1 MKKTDALQQLK
12 KEIASFRVADKE
24 WYLDLL
30 DDEKQKESEDR
41 HIRALLVMLRKLYL
55 DREREKVRA
64 AQEELTAIRGG
75 DDHSAEA
82 YARTLA
88 LNAAVAAA
96 YAEMDG
102 YKHFFDE
109 PYFARMDAE
118 DDKEG
123 YNAYYIG
130 KKGDLNLGVVDWRA
144 PLARRYYQ
152 KSLRFFSINEYD
164 YTVVLRRAIR
174 THAGKVESFCN
185 EYLSVRD
192 HLTKEEIGGRDQ
204 EIILDPY
211 LREIIRAR
219 KNEESVRDIIETIQE
234 KQFDLITRPEREN
247 FVLQGCA
254 GSGKT
259 MVLLHRLSYLMYNNE
274 ELSPRDVLVIT
285 PSRSFN
291 SFIDE
296 LAQVLE
302 LEKVRTVTL
311 QDYFLQVL
319 AAAGVDISDHLNGAK
334 ENEEYL
340 AYIYS
345 EDFPAAVQKV
355 LEKTYD
361 GIYGLFASDE
371 CRDFAAR
378 ILSDC
383 REQTEAYTRIKNAS
397 LRLRRTVLGEIKED
411 AEGNP
416 RYTRPFRDFMNDV
429 MQIEDFLRMGV
440 EEGVKKSQAYFYR
453 QLSLFYRSAA
463 HVARHYEEIVA
474 ESLEAIEGLRSDLEK
489 EIRDL
494 QRYRLRV
501 GGKEEYV
508 YADRIRAR
516 ETLREESRA
525 VEEDVRVI
533 GEHCGAFVEF
543 FRVLQGERNLVDIG
557 KCSDNLEL
565 VRYFYRRTIKNVKT
579 RYGMTEKGLYA
590 SDVYALLCVLDQLG
604 QDLFPHF
611 SLVFVDEG
619 QDISP
624 CEYRLLRRIN
634 KGAAFNVYGDLKQNI
649 TPWRGVVDWA
659 DALPD
664 APVYRLDQNYR
675 NTNQIVEFVGG
686 YIDADMR
693 AIGFD
698 GAPVARI
705 SVRDIGG
712 FLKDVEGIRAVIAAE
727 KEIPMLKRSTYN
739 VLSET
744 GVLSKKKINLL
755 SVYESKGLEFAGVAV
770 YDKGMSENERYIAFT
785 RALDFLAVVE
795 GENGGEKDKTPKN
808 KSQKENSTAAEKS
821 AGRKAKKTVP
831 AKEGTGKK
839 RGRKPKK
846 TKEELR

>member
-30 DDEKQKESEDR
+30 DDEKQKEAEDR

-64 AQEELTAIRGG
+64 AQEELAAIRGG

-355 LEKTYD
+355 LEKT
-361 GIYGLFASDE
+361 
-371 CRDFAAR
+371 
-378 ILSDC
+378 
-383 REQTEAYTRIKNAS
+383 
-397 LRLRRTVLGEIKED
+397 
-411 AEGNP
+411 
-416 RYTRPFRDFMNDV
+416 
-429 MQIEDFLRMGV
+429 
-440 EEGVKKSQAYFYR
+440 
-453 QLSLFYRSAA
+453 
-463 HVARHYEEIVA
+463 
-474 ESLEAIEGLRSDLEK
+474 
-489 EIRDL
+489 
-494 QRYRLRV
+494 
-501 GGKEEYV
+501 
-508 YADRIRAR
+508 
-516 ETLREESRA
+516 
-525 VEEDVRVI
+525 
-533 GEHCGAFVEF
+533 
-543 FRVLQGERNLVDIG
+543 
-557 KCSDNLEL
+557 
-565 VRYFYRRTIKNVKT
+565 
-579 RYGMTEKGLYA
+579 
-590 SDVYALLCVLDQLG
+590 
-604 QDLFPHF
+604 
-611 SLVFVDEG
+611 
-619 QDISP
+619 
-624 CEYRLLRRIN
+624 
-634 KGAAFNVYGDLKQNI
+634 
-649 TPWRGVVDWA
+649 
-659 DALPD
+659 
-664 APVYRLDQNYR
+664 
-675 NTNQIVEFVGG
+675 
-686 YIDADMR
+686 
-693 AIGFD
+693 
-698 GAPVARI
+698 
-705 SVRDIGG
+705 
-712 FLKDVEGIRAVIAAE
+712 
-727 KEIPMLKRSTYN
+727 
-739 VLSET
+739 
-744 GVLSKKKINLL
+744 
-755 SVYESKGLEFAGVAV
+755 
-770 YDKGMSENERYIAFT
+770 
-785 RALDFLAVVE
+785 
-795 GENGGEKDKTPKN
+795 
-808 KSQKENSTAAEKS
+808 
-821 AGRKAKKTVP
+821 
-831 AKEGTGKK
+831 
-839 RGRKPKK
+839 
-846 TKEELR
+846 

>member
-1 MKKTDALQQLK
+1 MKENEVSSQLK
-12 KEIASFRVADKE
+12 REIASFRAVDKQ

-30 DDEKQKESEDR
+30 DDGKQKAYEEN
-41 HIRALLVMLRKLYL
+41 HLHALLVLLRAYYL
-55 DREREKVRA
+55 SKERQAVRA
-64 AQEELTAIRGG
+64 AQEEMAALRAA
-75 DDHSAEA
+75 DDRSAAA
-82 YARTLA
+82 YARTLE
-88 LNAAVAAA
+88 LNRVIAAA
-96 YAEMDG
+96 RARMDG
-102 YKHFFDE
+102 YRHFFDE

-130 KKGDLNLGVVDWRA
+130 KKGDMNLGVVDWRA

-192 HLTKEEIGGRDQ
+192 YLTKEEIGGRDQ
-204 EIILDPY
+204 EIVLDPY

-219 KNEESVRDIIETIQE
+219 KDEESVRDIIETIQE

-274 ELSPRDVLVIT
+274 ELRPRDVLVIT

-291 SFIDE
+291 AFIDE

-311 QDYFLQVL
+311 QDYYLQLL
-319 AAAGVDISDHLNGAK
+319 AGAGVDVADRLNGGK

-340 AYIYS
+340 AYLYS
-345 EDFPAAVQKV
+345 EAFPADLKRT
-355 LEKTYD
+355 LEKVYD
-361 GIYGLFASDE
+361 GIYGLFASEE
-371 CRDFAAR
+371 CRDFSER
-378 ILSDC
+378 ILEDC
-383 REQTEAYTRIKNAS
+383 RAQTEAYTRIKNAS
-397 LRLRRTVLGEIKED
+397 VRLRRAVLGEIKED

-440 EEGVKKSQAYFYR
+440 GEGAQKTQAYFYR

-463 HVARHYEEIVA
+463 RVAGRYEEVVA
-474 ESLEAIEGLRSDLEK
+474 QSLEAVAAFKDTLGK

-494 QRYRLRV
+494 QRYRVRV

-516 ETLREESRA
+516 EELLKESEGVA
-525 VEEDVRVI
+525 ADVAFI
-533 GEHCGAFVEF
+533 GERCGAFIEF
-543 FRVLQGERNLVDIG
+543 FRVLQGER
-557 KCSDNLEL
+557 EL
-565 VRYFYRRTIKNVKT
+565 AELGRCDSALGLARFFYHRTIKKT
-579 RYGMTEKGLYA
+579 KQQYGMTEKGLYA
-590 SDVYALLCVLDQLG
+590 SDVYALLCVLDGLG
-604 QDLFPHF
+604 QELYPHF

-619 QDISP
+619 QDLSP
-624 CEYRLLRRIN
+624 CEYALLRRVN
-634 KGAAFNVYGDLKQNI
+634 AGAAFNVYGDLQQNV
-649 TPWRGVVDWA
+649 TPWRGVDDWA
-659 DALPD
+659 KALPG

-675 NTNQIVEFVGG
+675 NTNQIVEFVRG

-705 SVRDIGG
+705 GVRDIGA
-712 FLKDVEGIRAVIAAE
+712 FLKDKKGIRAVIAAE
-727 KEIPMLKRSTYN
+727 KEIPMLKRSAYN

-744 GVLSKKKINLL
+744 GELSKKKINLL
-755 SVYESKGLEFAGVAV
+755 TVYESKGLEFAAVAV
-770 YDKGMSENERYIAFT
+770 YDEGMSGNERYIAFT
-785 RALDFLAVVE
+785 RALDFLAVVS
-795 GENGGEKDKTPKN
+795 P
-808 KSQKENSTAAEKS
+808 A
-821 AGRKAKKTVP
+821 P
-831 AKEGTGKK
+831 AKEKPAAGR
-839 RGRKPKK
+839 RGRKPGSKKK
-846 TKEELR
+846 TEKTAQRKTAGRRAKPRPEKDKEGGI

>member
-1 MKKTDALQQLK
+1 MDKKDISLQLK
-12 KEIASFRVADKE
+12 KEIASFRTADKK

-30 DDEKQKESEDR
+30 DDEKQKEYEDR
-41 HIRALLVMLRKLYL
+41 HIRALLLMLRRLYL
-55 DREREKVRA
+55 DKEREKARA
-64 AQEELTAIRGG
+64 AQEELASIRAGE
-75 DDHSAEA
+75 DHSAEM
-82 YARTLA
+82 YARTLE
-88 LNAAVAAA
+88 LNTVVADA
-96 YAEMDG
+96 YAAMDG

-185 EYLSVRD
+185 EYLSVRE
-192 HLTKEEIGGRDQ
+192 HLSKEEIGGRDQ
-204 EIILDPY
+204 EIVLDPY

-274 ELSPRDVLVIT
+274 GLSPRDVLVIT

-291 SFIDE
+291 DFIDE
-296 LAQVLE
+296 LSRTLE
-302 LEKVRTVTL
+302 LERVRTVTL

-319 AAAGVDISDHLNGAK
+319 AGAGVDVSGRLNGAK
-334 ENEEYL
+334 ESAEYL

-345 EDFPAAVQKV
+345 PAFPAALHKV

-371 CRDFAAR
+371 CRGFAGQVLA
-378 ILSDC
+378 DC
-383 REQTEAYTRIKNAS
+383 REQEKAYTRIKNAS
-397 LRLRRTVLGEIKED
+397 VRLRRAVLGEIKED
-411 AEGNP
+411 AAGNP
-416 RYTRPFRDFMNDV
+416 RYTKPFRDFMNDV
-429 MQIEDFLRMGV
+429 MQVEDFLRMGV
-440 EEGVKKSQAYFYR
+440 EEGVKKSRAYFYR
-453 QLSLFYRSAA
+453 QLSLFYHSAS
-463 HVARHYEEIVA
+463 HVVRHYEAVVDEAVA
-474 ESLEAIEGLRSDLEK
+474 SIGALREELGK

-494 QRYRLRV
+494 QRYRLRA

-516 ETLREESRA
+516 EALIEESTA
-525 VEEDVRVI
+525 VEEDVRRI
-533 GEHCGAFVEF
+533 GEHCGAFFEF
-543 FRVLQGERNLVDIG
+543 FRVLQGEKDLVEIG

-565 VRYFYRRTIKNVKT
+565 VRYFYRKTIKNTKT
-579 RYGMTEKGLYA
+579 RYGMTEKGLYP
-590 SDVYALLCVLDQLG
+590 SDVYALLCVLDRLG
-604 QDLFPHF
+604 QELFPHF

-624 CEYRLLRRIN
+624 CEYALLRRIN
-634 KGAAFNVYGDLKQNI
+634 ASAAFNVYGDLRQNI
-649 TPWRGVVDWA
+649 TPGRGIADWE
-659 DALPD
+659 DALPG
-664 APVYRLDQNYR
+664 APVYFLDQNYR
-675 NTNQIVEFVGG
+675 NTNQIVEFVCSR
-686 YIDADMR
+686 IDADMS

-698 GAPVARI
+698 GASVSHV
-705 SVRDIGG
+705 SVREIGA
-712 FLKDVEGIRAVIAAE
+712 FLKDVKGIRAVICTE
-727 KEIPMLKRSTYN
+727 SEIPRLRRSTYN
-739 VLSET
+739 VLCET
-744 GVLSKKKINLL
+744 GTLSKKKINLL
-755 SVYESKGLEFAGVAV
+755 SVYESKGLEFAAV
-770 YDKGMSENERYIAFT
+770 VVFDRGMSENERYIAFT
-785 RALDFLAVVE
+785 RALGLLAVA
-795 GENGGEKDKTPKN
+795 GETERGEKGRSEKK
-808 KSQKENSTAAEKS
+808 KAEAS
-821 AGRKAKKTVP
+821 APSALPR
-831 AKEGTGKK
+831 K
-839 RGRKPKK
+839 RGRKKK
-846 TKEELR
+846 TEVCP